1 MTINGKYYKDVD
13 MNFNTVCEMESM
25 GVPITGIENNMLS
38 AARAYAAICMH
49 KPLKAAGAE
58 IEAHVLAGGSMR
70 DIYEVF
76 GRKVEESG
84 FFRSLRE
91 SAEETEV
98 DPDEVT
104 SPIPSET
111 VKKPKE
117 A

>member
-13 MNFNTVCEMESM
+13 MDFNTVCEMEGM
-25 GVPITGIENNMLS
+25 GIPITNIEGNVLS

-49 KPLKAAGAE
+49 KSLKAAGAE
-58 IEAHVLAGGSMR
+58 IEAHVLAGGSMK
-70 DIYEVF
+70 DIYEAF

-91 SAEETEV
+91 SATEEET
-98 DPDEVT
+98 
-104 SPIPSET
+104 IPEEAVPQIKT
-111 VKKPKE
+111 VKKTEE

>member
-13 MNFNTVCEMESM
+13 MDFNTVCEMESM
-25 GVPITGIENNMLS
+25 GVPITSIEGNVLS

-58 IEAHVLAGGSMR
+58 IEAHVLAGGSMK

-91 SAEETEV
+91 SAEEAEAN
-98 DPDEVT
+98 PDEAT
-104 SPIPSET
+104 SPNPNET